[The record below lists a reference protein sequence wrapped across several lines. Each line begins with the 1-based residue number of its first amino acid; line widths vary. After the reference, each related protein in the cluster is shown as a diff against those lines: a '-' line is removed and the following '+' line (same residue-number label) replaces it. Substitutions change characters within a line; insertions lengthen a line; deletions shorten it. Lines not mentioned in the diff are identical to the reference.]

1 MEEDE
6 ALVFEENVDERG
18 GEEPEV
24 EGLAEE
30 IVEEVVTE
38 VEDVAEDEE

>member
-18 GEEPEV
+18 GEEPEM
-24 EGLAEE
+24 ELAEE
-30 IVEEVVTE
+30 IVEEVVAE
-38 VEDVAEDEE
+38 VEDVAEDEA